1 MNFNLSPRC
10 IWLTR
15 HGESTDNLIGKIG
28 KEHFMLQEQC
38 AIGKPNSKRGCKWL
52 TPCGLFLSFTIII
65 GGDAP
70 LSGRGKK
77 YGDCLSRFIQHQ
89 RQENEKSRR
98 VEAEAG
104 MAISPLRERTVAV
117 WTSMLTRTKETV
129 EGFDPKEYDIK
140 HIRFLNEIYAGEC
153 PLQLDGEFKS
163 TSNRLDMRFM
173 QSMS

>member
-1 MNFNLSPRC
+1 MSV
-10 IWLTR
+10 
-15 HGESTDNLIGKIG
+15 
-28 KEHFMLQEQC
+28 
-38 AIGKPNSKRGCKWL
+38 
-52 TPCGLFLSFTIII
+52 
-65 GGDAP
+65 
-70 LSGRGKK
+70 RGKK

-98 VEAEAG
+98 MEAEAG

-153 PLQLDGEFKS
+153 LLQFNDEF
-163 TSNRLDMRFM
+163 TSRLNRLELRFIK
-173 QSMS
+173 SLN

>member
-1 MNFNLSPRC
+1 M
-10 IWLTR
+10 
-15 HGESTDNLIGKIG
+15 TDNV
-28 KEHFMLQEQC
+28 ECFFFF
-38 AIGKPNSKRGCKWL
+38 
-52 TPCGLFLSFTIII
+52 TPPI

-70 LSGRGKK
+70 LSARGKR

-89 RQENEKSRR
+89 RQENKKSRR

-153 PLQLDGEFKS
+153 FSFLFIVNQLRALYCALKCTGMVIEAIC
-163 TSNRLDMRFM
+163 
-173 QSMS
+173 